1 MNSGTDFNNEIMEGG
16 LKIQQSAVAGA
27 AREPMHF
34 NNAALEGQSI
44 SGHLIMP
51 AVTNRPQVQMFNQ
64 KDIFEN
70 EHVEVIQSIP
80 AAFQNYSLQKHQ
92 KSDMSTNLQN
102 PTE

>member
-1 MNSGTDFNNEIMEGG
+1 MNSGTDFNNEVMEGG

-34 NNAALEGQSI
+34 NSAALEGQSI

-51 AVTNRPQVQMFNQ
+51 AVTNRPQVQMLNQ

-70 EHVEVIQSIP
+70 EHVEVI
-80 AAFQNYSLQKHQ
+80 
-92 KSDMSTNLQN
+92 
-102 PTE
+102 